1 MSKMNE
7 IEYFICK
14 RCGIR
19 KMKSPLHKDGM
30 CDSCNRQLHVEKF
43 KQELDRMPSEMATK
57 YHLHILN
64 VNIQDYTEP
73 VICEDY
79 VLIKVDD
86 EIREAIDN
94 ILALVSL
101 KEREQIIPG
110 AKFLVVTNVILDQ
123 ERANYHL
130 YNVSNTFS
138 CEFSRVFIC
147 GLDLNYFDWKYRI
160 LVGGNS
166 LNISIENINQIVELR
181 LGSTKKI
188 DFEEADAKFI
198 LNKIL
203 QSNGNFLFRGINN
216 HYHSNDGIAASIYR
230 NNPLLVKYEKLQD
243 HEKEVVDKLLSKDFY
258 QPNTDKKLIYALTDL
273 RHSGKDTC
281 LLDFSENPKI
291 ALFFCCFP
299 SQTSSIGEIL
309 ILEKKEFE
317 FKEEVSYPHKND
329 FLIKPAVTENT
340 GNRVAAQKSV
350 FLYCHKGFFPRNE
363 CEGKI
368 KSILIAPQLKPL
380 FFSYSGRL
388 EENIYPDFHG
398 FIENQE
404 NFNTEAKLKCKPQ
417 EEATN
422 GRQAAYEINN

>member
-1 MSKMNE
+1 MSR
-7 IEYFICK
+7 IEYFNCK
-14 RCGIR
+14 RCGIHE
-19 KMKSPLHKDGM
+19 MKPPLHKDGM
-30 CDSCNRQLHVEKF
+30 CDSCNRQLHAEKF
-43 KQELDRMPSEMATK
+43 RRELDKIQSEIATK
-57 YHLHILN
+57 YSLYILS
-64 VNIQDYTEP
+64 VDIHDYTKP
-73 VICEDY
+73 IICDDY

-101 KEREQIIPG
+101 KEREQIIPD
-110 AKFLVVTNVILDQ
+110 AKYLFATNVMLDY
-123 ERANYHL
+123 ERVECYLH
-130 YNVSNTFS
+130 NVSNTFT

-147 GLDLNYFDWKYRI
+147 SLKLNYFDWGFRH
-160 LVGGNS
+160 LAGRNN
-166 LNISIENINQIVELR
+166 LNISIENISQILELR
-181 LGSTKKI
+181 SDSTKKI
-188 DFEEADAKFI
+188 NFEEIDVRFI

-203 QSNGNFLFRGINN
+203 QSNENFLFRGINN

-230 NNPLLVKYEKLQD
+230 NNPVLFKYEKLQD
-243 HEKEVVDKLLSKDFY
+243 HEKEVVDKLLSKSFY
-258 QPNTDKKLIYALTDL
+258 QPKTDKKLIYALTDL

-281 LLDFSENPKI
+281 LLDFSNSPKI

-299 SQTSSIGEIL
+299 TQTSCIGEIL

-317 FKEEVSYPHKND
+317 LKEEISYPHEND

-340 GNRVAAQKSV
+340 GNRVVAQESI

-363 CEGKI
+363 RGGKI
-368 KSILIAPQLKPL
+368 KSILIAPKLKPL
-380 FFSYSGRL
+380 FFSQSGYL

-404 NFNTEAKLKCKPQ
+404 NFNTEAKLECKRQ

-422 GRQAAYEINN
+422 ERQAAYEINN